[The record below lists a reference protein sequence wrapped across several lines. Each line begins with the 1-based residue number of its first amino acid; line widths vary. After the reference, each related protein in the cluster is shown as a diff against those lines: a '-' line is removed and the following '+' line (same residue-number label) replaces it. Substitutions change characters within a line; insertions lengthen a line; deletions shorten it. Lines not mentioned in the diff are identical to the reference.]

1 MKTNNLTLYDLEK
14 KYPNR
19 NILIRDTEDQLF
31 TTHILWNYENN
42 FVCNGKRKNF
52 YVKKIESKDRYQIEV
67 LVKESINWNNSK
79 IDAEIEKLLK
89 E

>member
-1 MKTNNLTLYDLEK
+1 MKSNGLTLYDLEK

-31 TTHILWNYENN
+31 TTYIVWNWENN
-42 FVCNGKRKNF
+42 FIYNGKRKNF
-52 YVKKIESKDRYQIEV
+52 SVKKIESKDHYQIHV
-67 LVKESINWNNSK
+67 LVRESIEWDNPK

>member
-1 MKTNNLTLYDLEK
+1 MKSNGLTLYDLEK

-31 TTHILWNYENN
+31 TTYIVWNWENN
-42 FVCNGKRKNF
+42 FIYNGKRKNF
-52 YVKKIESKDRYQIEV
+52 SVKKIESKDHYQIHV
-67 LVKESINWNNSK
+67 LVRESIEWDNPK
-79 IDAEIEKLLK
+79 IDAEIAKLLN

>member
-1 MKTNNLTLYDLEK
+1 MKTTNLTLYDLEK
-14 KYPNR
+14 KYPNK
-19 NILIRDTEDQLF
+19 NIFIRDTEDQLF
-31 TTHILWNYENN
+31 ITHILWNYENN
-42 FVCNGKRKNF
+42 FVSNGKRKNF
-52 YVKKIESKDRYQIEV
+52 SVKKIESKDSYQIHV

>member
-1 MKTNNLTLYDLEK
+1 MKSNGLTLYDLEK

-31 TTHILWNYENN
+31 TTYIVWNWENN
-42 FVCNGKRKNF
+42 FIYNGKRKNF
-52 YVKKIESKDRYQIEV
+52 SVKKIESKDHYQIHV
-67 LVKESINWNNSK
+67 LVRESIEWDNPK
-79 IDAEIEKLLK
+79 IDAEIARLLN

>member
-1 MKTNNLTLYDLEK
+1 MKSNGLTLYDLEK

-31 TTHILWNYENN
+31 TTYIVWNWENN
-42 FVCNGKRKNF
+42 FIYNGKRKNF
-52 YVKKIESKDRYQIEV
+52 SVKKIESKDHYQIHV
-67 LVKESINWNNSK
+67 LVRESIEWDNPK
-79 IDAEIEKLLK
+79 IDAEITRLLN